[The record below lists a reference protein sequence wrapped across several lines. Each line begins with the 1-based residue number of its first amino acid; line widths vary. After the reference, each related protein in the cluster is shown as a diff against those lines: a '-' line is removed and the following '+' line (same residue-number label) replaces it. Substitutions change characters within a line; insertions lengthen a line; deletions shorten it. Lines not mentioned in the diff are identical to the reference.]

1 MERTIGDGR
10 VRNTGYDYE
19 QTDGFGNTTRTTYD
33 NFGRVTS
40 TIDALGYATTSGY
53 DALGRQTSVT
63 DPLTNTVT
71 TAYDADGRVVAQRGA
86 TYPVDYFYDEFG
98 EKVSMTT
105 YRDLN
110 EGTGNGEQGTG
121 NGAVQGDVTRWLR
134 DEATGLITNKVYAD
148 GKGPRYDYTPDG
160 KLATR
165 TWARGIVTTYSY
177 DDNGSLTNTVYSDG
191 TPTIS
196 LAYNRAGRQIQ
207 AIDAA
212 GVTTFAYDDFGAVT
226 NETVVGVAG
235 TNTIE
240 RYYDSVGRSLGHGL
254 NGVRQSTLAYDP
266 ATGRLASMLA
276 AGSDTPFM
284 WNYLPGSDIK
294 SSLAYPNG
302 LTASWQYD
310 ANNQLLQVR
319 NAFPTNTISQYDY
332 VYDAAGRRV
341 QISRSGSAMSE
352 NRTDVYGYNER
363 GELISAAKNAESA
376 EIEYAYEY
384 DDIGNRM
391 TSFDLG
397 TNRTYIANNLNQYT
411 QISIL
416 CDSAS
421 LCEEFN
427 PQFDDDGNQTLVQ
440 TATGIWQVQY
450 NGENRPVL
458 WENVSTNSPTPNSS
472 TPSLISMSFDRM
484 GRRVQYLET
493 CGNATNE
500 NKVFIYEGYLQ
511 VANFDFATQN
521 AQRFAW
527 DPTEPIATRPLVFY
541 DSSTSPRFYTYDGNK
556 NVTELISSVG
566 SLVAAHYEY
575 ASFGTVF
582 LGIGIDN
589 KVNPFRFSSE
599 YDDSH
604 IGVVYYNYRHLNSI
618 YGVWLNRDI
627 LEEDSEFGLYHFA
640 GGLSVVDALGLDGVI
655 TIISEKKKR
664 PDDGTSW
671 ITYKSD
677 CGRDLKDGTK
687 IKKNVEYS
695 FHNYGNN
702 NGLEKKL
709 GLNIGYAR
717 KEGRDKNIR
726 HSRTKQ
732 IDCSKEDEFFKFIE
746 QSRAKGAK
754 LHTLEHNCAVFAT
767 EAWKIATDETIDA
780 SNGKTVLKT
789 FGTEK
794 DIEKA
799 LRRNKMKHLVPM
811 IPMIKNKSMPCPY
824 NLADAIDAANAPK
837 DSEEQK

>member
-1 MERTIGDGR
+1 
-10 VRNTGYDYE
+10 
-19 QTDGFGNTTRTTYD
+19 
-33 NFGRVTS
+33 
-40 TIDALGYATTSGY
+40 
-53 DALGRQTSVT
+53 
-63 DPLTNTVT
+63 
-71 TAYDADGRVVAQRGA
+71 
-86 TYPVDYFYDEFG
+86 
-98 EKVSMTT
+98 
-105 YRDLN
+105 
-110 EGTGNGEQGTG
+110 
-121 NGAVQGDVTRWLR
+121 
-134 DEATGLITNKVYAD
+134 
-148 GKGPRYDYTPDG
+148 
-160 KLATR
+160 
-165 TWARGIVTTYSY
+165 
-177 DDNGSLTNTVYSDG
+177 
-191 TPTIS
+191 
-196 LAYNRAGRQIQ
+196 
-207 AIDAA
+207 
-212 GVTTFAYDDFGAVT
+212 
-226 NETVVGVAG
+226 
-235 TNTIE
+235 
-240 RYYDSVGRSLGHGL
+240 
-254 NGVRQSTLAYDP
+254 
-266 ATGRLASMLA
+266 
-276 AGSDTPFM
+276 
-284 WNYLPGSDIK
+284 
-294 SSLAYPNG
+294 
-302 LTASWQYD
+302 
-310 ANNQLLQVR
+310 
-319 NAFPTNTISQYDY
+319 
-332 VYDAAGRRV
+332 
-341 QISRSGSAMSE
+341 MSE
-352 NRTDVYGYNER
+352 TRTDVYGYNIR
-363 GELISAAKNAESA
+363 SELISAAKLVGGDDPGAPQTA
-376 EIEYAYEY
+376 TTEYAYQY
-384 DDIGNRM
+384 DDIGNRI

-397 TNRTYIANNLNQYT
+397 TNRTYTANNLNQYT
-411 QISIL
+411 QISNL
-416 CDSAS
+416 CDSSPAVA
-421 LCEEFN
+421 LAEAGAGEVFL

-640 GGLSVVDALGLDGVI
+640 GGLSVVDVLGLDGVI
-655 TIISEKKKR
+655 TIISEKEKR

-677 CGRDLKDGTK
+677 CGRELKDGTK

-732 IDCSKEDEFFKFIE
+732 IDYSKEDEFFKFIE

-754 LHTLEHNCAVFAT
+754 LHTLEHNCAVFAS
-767 EAWKIATDETIDA
+767 EAWKVATDETIDA
-780 SNGKTVLKT
+780 SNNKSVLET
-789 FGTEK
+789 FVTEIG
-794 DIEKA
+794 IEKA
-799 LRRNKMKHLVPM
+799 LKRNKMRYLVPM
-811 IPMIKNKSMPCPY
+811 IPKIKNKSMPCPY
-824 NLADAIDAANAPK
+824 NLSDAIDAANAPK
-837 DSEEQK
+837 DSKEQK